1 MSQNL
6 LVLRNDS
13 MTLFWIS
20 CVSVHLKISWKEPRR
35 HLVFEISNYKVLHH
49 IFEILRVEETILFLI
64 CLLHFPTSRRFQ
76 VHFSKAWGRGTLQ
89 KMEADGILYS

>member
-6 LVLRNDS
+6 LVLRDES
-13 MTLFWIS
+13 MTLFWIRAS
-20 CVSVHLKISWKEPRR
+20 LSTSKFHGRSHDDISY
-35 HLVFEISNYKVLHH
+35 SNYEFLHQ

-76 VHFSKAWGRGTLQ
+76 DFVYFSKARGRGTLQ